1 MTAGTHQ
8 VATTPPAARAPRIT
22 TRRVTSALSHGYIW
36 FCLVLFVLPFV
47 ALLFR
52 SFAAYG
58 GSSGLENYRSL
69 GDFAENL
76 FWSVRIT
83 LLALLIDLAVSLP
96 AAYAL
101 VRYPIPGRRFIF
113 SILQLSLYV
122 PGAVIGL
129 ALLLTYTFTYHAV
142 SMWGL
147 VLAMAVGTFPLMLT
161 PIVVALKDLPPEFEE
176 AARCLG
182 ATAWQTYRK
191 IVFPL
196 IGPGVSAGLLL
207 CFIIVFNE
215 YLVTLFVHPVDI
227 ETAPLRIFNL
237 QKTGGLSP
245 ATAALAVTMQL
256 VSFAAVLLFFR
267 VFGTRHFKGTYIL

>member
-1 MTAGTHQ
+1 MTNGAVQRTLS
-8 VATTPPAARAPRIT
+8 APRLT
-22 TRRVTSALSHGYIW
+22 TRRLTALVSHGYIW
-36 FCLVLFVLPFV
+36 LCLMLFVLPFV
-47 ALLFR
+47 ALLFN
-52 SFAAYG
+52 SLEAHGGKAGLANYGAA
-58 GSSGLENYRSL
+58 L
-69 GDFAENL
+69 GDFRENL
-76 FWSVRIT
+76 IWSVKVT
-83 LLALLIDLAVSLP
+83 GLALSIDLAVSLP

-101 VRYPIPGRRFIF
+101 VRYPIPGRRIVF

-129 ALLLTYTFTYHAV
+129 ALLLTYLFTYHAV

-182 ATAWQTYRK
+182 ATGWQTYRK

-207 CFIIVFNE
+207 SFIIVFNE
-215 YLVTLFVHPVDI
+215 YLVTLFVAPTNL
-227 ETAPLRIFNL
+227 ETAPLRVFNL
-237 QKTGGLSP
+237 QRTGGLSP
-245 ATAALAVTMQL
+245 STSALAVTMQL
-256 VSFAAVLLFFR
+256 VSFAAVLVFFR
-267 VFGTRHFKGTYIL
+267 VFGGRHFKGTYIL

>member
-1 MTAGTHQ
+1 MTAGTHE
-8 VATTPPAARAPRIT
+8 VATTPPPARAPRIT
-22 TRRVTSALSHGYIW
+22 TRRVTAALSHGYIW

-76 FWSVRIT
+76 FWSIRIT
-83 LLALLIDLAVSLP
+83 FLALLIDLAVSLP

-267 VFGTRHFKGTYIL
+267 AFGTRHFKGTYIL

>member
-1 MTAGTHQ
+1 MTARTDP
-8 VATTPPAARAPRIT
+8 VATTPPMVRAPRIT
-22 TRRVTSALSHGYIW
+22 RRRVTMVLSHGYIW

-47 ALLFR
+47 ALVFR
-52 SFAAYG
+52 SLAAYG

-83 LLALLIDLAVSLP
+83 FLALLIDLAVSLP

-101 VRYPIPGRRFIF
+101 VRYPVPGRRIIF

-191 IVFPL
+191 VVFPL

-256 VSFAAVLLFFR
+256 VSFGAVLVFFR

>member
-1 MTAGTHQ
+1 MTAQVESIGT
-8 VATTPPAARAPRIT
+8 APPARAPRIT
-22 TRRVTSALSHGYIW
+22 TRRMTAFLSHAYIW
-36 FCLVLFVLPFV
+36 LCLVLFVLPFV

-69 GDFAENL
+69 GEFAENL

-83 LLALLIDLAVSLP
+83 FLALLIDLAVSLP

-101 VRYPIPGRRFIF
+101 VRYPVPGRRIIF
-113 SILQLSLYV
+113 SVLQLSLYV

-191 IVFPL
+191 VVFPL

-267 VFGTRHFKGTYIL
+267 IFGTRHFKGTYIL